1 MLLLLFLIT
10 KSSNQKAYQDSQ
22 LPYDFWV
29 MVTIII
35 SKKVVI
41 NLIQFSW
48 GNVLGKLIFTDTC

>member
-1 MLLLLFLIT
+1 MIS
-10 KSSNQKAYQDSQ
+10 KSSNQKAYQDNQ

-29 MVTIII
+29 TVIIII

-48 GNVLGKLIFTDTC
+48 GNILGKLLFTETC